1 MQSLLMEKNKSDNFV
16 TLLKGNKMNKR
27 QILASLN
34 SIANELDKNL
44 LYQEANI
51 LTEIMQKIAKKNYDD
66 DSIDEEVCPRC
77 KGDDIDTD
85 KNGKPVICYDC
96 GWPET
101 EDEDR
106 DNEEPR

>member
-1 MQSLLMEKNKSDNFV
+1 
-16 TLLKGNKMNKR
+16 MNKR
-27 QILASLN
+27 QILASLSN
-34 SIANELDKNL
+34 IANQLDIDS

-51 LTEIMQKIAKKNYDD
+51 LTEIMQKLAKKNYDD
-66 DSIDEEVCPRC
+66 DSIDEEVCPDC
-77 KGDDIDTD
+77 KSEVIETD

-96 GWPET
+96 GWPAK